1 MLLALPF
8 VMLPAPYVLTAFI
21 PHRELAEE
29 ERRVQIT
36 WPDDMYLLTV
46 QKYGL
51 ERTSLQDEQS
61 FMCCVVELHGR
72 TGEVL
77 G

>member
-1 MLLALPF
+1 MLLAL
-8 VMLPAPYVLTAFI
+8 LPAPYVLSAFI

-36 WPDDMYLLTV
+36 WPEDTYLLTV
-46 QKYGL
+46 QKYRL
-51 ERTSLQDEQS
+51 ECTSFQDEQS
-61 FMCCVVELHGR
+61 FTCCVVKLHGR
-72 TGEVL
+72 MGEVL